1 MAHASEYL
9 QLALERAVA
18 SVFPGETVPVLPVR
32 QFGKLVEQA
41 GKPVRTHGGKPPRT
55 VTWSLTIGPRGAR
68 IVRGA
73 GFVGTIDGSAP
84 LMRNYLIEIHEPYGF
99 SETGMTDVKEM
110 AIKAMSNIEHLSDAI
125 RYEIAGAT
133 GSVAFEYDEGSDA
146 SQGRAGYL
154 SRQIEITLPAEFLP
168 DPPAAVPLAG
178 RLATAPSVAA
188 DAPSIS

>member
-18 SVFPGETVPVLPVR
+18 SVFPCETVQVLPVR
-32 QFGKLVEQA
+32 QFGRLVEQV
-41 GKPVRTHGGKPPRT
+41 GKPVRQHGAKAPRT

-84 LMRNYLIEIHEPYGF
+84 LMRNYLIEIHEPYRAGDNRYDPA
-99 SETGMTDVKEM
+99 EV
-110 AIKAMSNIEHLSDAI
+110 ISNIERLSEVI

-133 GSVAFEYDEGSDA
+133 GEVTYEYDEGSDA

-154 SRQIEITLPAEFLP
+154 SRLIEITLPAESLP
-168 DPPAAVPLAG
+168 DLPDFVPLCG
-178 RLATAPSVAA
+178 RLATFLTVAA
-188 DAPSIS
+188 SAPSIS